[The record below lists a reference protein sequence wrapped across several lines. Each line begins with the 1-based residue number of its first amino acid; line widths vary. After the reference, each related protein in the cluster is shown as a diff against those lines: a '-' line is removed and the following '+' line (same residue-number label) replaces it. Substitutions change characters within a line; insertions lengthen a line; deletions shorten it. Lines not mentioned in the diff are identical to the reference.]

1 MLKRKNKNEP
11 LHFVARKHTRLG
23 IGSAV
28 IGIIMIIIFI
38 ALSILSSRSKGN
50 AGIFI
55 GFAGLLML
63 AISVFGLR
71 LSYKAFHE
79 RDIFYRFPIIGAVS
93 NGLMIILLLILYV
106 YGISL

>member
-1 MLKRKNKNEP
+1 MLKRKNEP
-11 LHFVARKHTRLG
+11 LHFVARRHTKLG

-28 IGIIMIIIFI
+28 IGVVVIIIFI
-38 ALSILSSRSKGN
+38 ALSIFSSKSQGN

-63 AISVFGLR
+63 SISVYGLR
-71 LSYKAFHE
+71 LSYKAFQE